1 MSKKRVHE
9 IAKELK
15 DHGVELD
22 NKEVVTE
29 LVGLGYDV
37 KSHSSSLEDDQATA
51 AVQKIL
57 DKRKPKQAAPPVTAK
72 GFVVRRKAPTN
83 APSSADTS
91 AVDETPAAEEPRAA
105 AQPAAEEPRAA
116 AQPAAEEPR
125 AAAPAAQPAAE
136 EPRAVAAPPVAETP
150 AAPAPPVAAP
160 TEEPRAAAQP
170 TPAATPETPAVA
182 APPTAAVE
190 PSRPTQQPPAAAVE
204 APRAVE
210 QPKAPEAPP
219 AAAAQP
225 PSPIAKETPSLTTRP
240 PSAVPPT
247 VRTPSAGPSS
257 GASRAPSSGAPG
269 MGASGRPGGPGQ
281 GGRPGGPGQYNRGG
295 PGQGGRPGGPGQG
308 GRPGGPGQGG
318 RPGGPGQGGR
328 PGGPSQYQR
337 GGPSSTGPVRPSGM
351 SSGAQASASPTSP
364 QPGQPV
370 TMVGGVPHQPV
381 AQDGRSMRPTAT
393 QAVVI
398 SRPLIQVRRV
408 TPTAGQGRQ
417 YPMAPG
423 KSAIGEKREYKV
435 VPDHLGRGRELVDVS
450 KNKEKEKAGRGKR
463 GTSAAEG
470 GPSKQEIS
478 DLVWG
483 RVTIPVRGKKKKP
496 TKKGAKTQITQM
508 AEEKKVIKIQ
518 EGISVSD
525 LGQRMGVRTAELV
538 KKLMGLGKMATANQV
553 IDSET
558 TELLATDYG
567 WRVEKAG
574 FEVEDFLPE
583 VEARPEDERPRPP
596 VVTVMGHVDHGK
608 TSLLDAIRAA
618 NVASG
623 EAGGIT
629 QHIGAYS
636 VKTSRGDIT
645 FLDTPGHEAFTSMR
659 ARGANVT
666 DIVVLVV
673 AADDS
678 VMPQTVE
685 SIKQAKAA
693 EVPIVVAINKMDVPG
708 ANPDRVKKDLANY
721 ELTPEEWG
729 GETIMVPVSA
739 KQKMGIDLLLENLA
753 LQAEVLE
760 LTSNP
765 SRPAVGAIIEAK
777 LEKGRGPVATVLVQ
791 EGTLRVG
798 DAVVTGTHF
807 GRVRAMNNSRG
818 EAVKEVLPGYSAE
831 VIGLSGVPTA
841 GDTLNAVA
849 DEKAAKEIATH
860 RAMKGREAELGKA
873 DTRETLEQLFA
884 KTKAGGGPK
893 ELRLVIKADVQ
904 GSAEAVSEA
913 VKKLSTHKVR
923 VEIIHSG
930 VGAMTEGDVMRAAA
944 SKGLVLGF
952 NVKPESGTEAAAK
965 AQEVTLQ
972 TYGII
977 YELIDGVRKAMEDLL
992 EPIRTERKLGRAEV
1006 RNTFNVPK
1014 LGTIAGAAVLD
1025 GVMKR
1030 GAFVRLLRDSKQLF
1044 SGRMASLRRFKD
1056 DVKEVAQGFECGI
1069 GIENYNDLKPGDI
1082 IEAYEIEET
1091 RPSLS

>member
-57 DKRKPKQAAPPVTAK
+57 EKRKPKQAAPPVTAK
-72 GFVVRRKAPTN
+72 GFVVRRKAPTS
-83 APSSADTS
+83 APSS
-91 AVDETPAAEEPRAA
+91 ETGEEAAPAAEAPQVAAPPPAAETTPAPAVEAPVAEAPRPAAPPVAAAPEAPAPVVAPPPAAAPEAPRAA
-105 AQPAAEEPRAA
+105 AQPAAPE
-116 AQPAAEEPR
+116 
-125 AAAPAAQPAAE
+125 APA
-136 EPRAVAAPPVAETP
+136 PVAPP
-150 AAPAPPVAAP
+150 AAPVA
-160 TEEPRAAAQP
+160 
-170 TPAATPETPAVA
+170 
-182 APPTAAVE
+182 
-190 PSRPTQQPPAAAVE
+190 E
-204 APRAVE
+204 APRA
-210 QPKAPEAPP
+210 EAPP
-219 AAAAQP
+219 AAAAEPQRPVSQPVAAAPEAPRAPEPPRAAPPVPAAVVQP
-225 PSPIAKETPSLTTRP
+225 PPSVKESPSLSTRP
-240 PSAVPPT
+240 PSAVPPS
-247 VRTPSAGPSS
+247 VRTPSHPSS
-257 GASRAPSSGAPG
+257 APRGPSSGAPG
-269 MGASGRPGGPGQ
+269 MASGRPGGPGQ
-281 GGRPGGPGQYNRGG
+281 GGRPGGPGQYQR
-295 PGQGGRPGGPGQG
+295 
-308 GRPGGPGQGG
+308 
-318 RPGGPGQGGR
+318 
-328 PGGPSQYQR
+328 GGPSQYQR
-337 GGPSSTGPVRPSGM
+337 GGPSTGPVRPSAPGA
-351 SSGAQASASPTSP
+351 GAQASAA
-364 QPGQPV
+364 PGASSGQQV
-370 TMVGGVPHQPV
+370 MVGGVPHQQV
-381 AQDGRSMRPTAT
+381 AQDPRSLRPTAT

-408 TPTAGQGRQ
+408 TPTGGGGKQ

-525 LGQRMGVRTAELV
+525 LGQRMGVRTAELI
-538 KKLMGLGKMATANQV
+538 KKLMGLGKMATANQI

-583 VEARPEDERPRPP
+583 VEERPEDARPRPP

-618 NVASG
+618 NVAAG

-673 AADDS
+673 AADDG

-708 ANPDRVKKDLANY
+708 ANPDRVKKDLANH
-721 ELTPEEWG
+721 ELVPEEWG

-739 KQKMGIDLLLENLA
+739 KQKMGIDLLLENIA

-904 GSAEAVSEA
+904 GSAEAVKEA
-913 VKKLSTHKVR
+913 VQKLSTHKVR
-923 VEIIHSG
+923 VEVIHSG

-944 SKGLVLGF
+944 SKGLVVGF

-972 TYGII
+972 TYSII
-977 YELIDGVRKAMEDLL
+977 YELIDGIRKEMENLL

-1044 SGRMASLRRFKD
+1044 SGKMASLRRFKD

-1069 GIENYNDLKPGDI
+1069 GIENYTDLKPGDI